1 VTDSIAPPKGGA
13 GGGVPTAA
21 SMAARMLVP
30 LAATAAASVALDNL
44 LIAWQPDGFLHAVIS
59 VVVGAAIA
67 GAAVVILVIR
77 PLNRSRADLQE
88 RYQAA
93 VADAL
98 RDPLTGLGNH
108 RAFQEE
114 LDAQVE
120 YATRYRVPVALVLID
135 LDEFKQINDNLGH
148 AVGDQALILAA
159 KRLASAVRD
168 ADTVSRHGGD
178 EFLVLLTEVS
188 QRSDAVLIAGKLL
201 AALASPIHLGD
212 QELRLNAS
220 IGISIYPDDGEEVKT
235 LIHLADAAMY
245 RVKRRGLG
253 GVSCH
258 GDDPAVDGR
267 A

>member
-1 VTDSIAPPKGGA
+1 MNAPDPLNESAESK
-13 GGGVPTAA
+13 
-21 SMAARMLVP
+21 AARD
-30 LAATAAASVALDNL
+30 LASAQAKVAAARAVLAGLLQDVAL
-44 LIAWQPDGFLHAVIS
+44 AE
-59 VVVGAAIA
+59 
-67 GAAVVILVIR
+67 
-77 PLNRSRADLQE
+77 SRLSNS
-88 RYQAA
+88 QAA
-93 VADAL
+93 QLVEANEQLVFAAL
-98 RDPLTGLGNH
+98 RNQTVAESATQALVEATRSAELDPLTQLPNRIRLLDRFGQGAALAKRHGG
-108 RAFQEE
+108 RMAF
-114 LDAQVE
+114 LF
-120 YATRYRVPVALVLID
+120 ID